1 MDSPF
6 KAASASAAEPLGP
19 LTGRTAASRQTTH
32 VVADSR
38 EWRDGYRR
46 HLIAKSV
53 PPHEAADLAAKVA
66 FRPDLFPFPHAV
78 PHLARAQA
86 EQAIETRC
94 SEVVQHTQPKR
105 LNKLLAAAHEI
116 ATIPPTGNDFVLT
129 HAVLCQVGLPR
140 SKVEGREFHRRSGD
154 MWINVQA
161 GWLDEGRGAGVAG
174 GVGGYVDKGKSWL
187 ARGRAGASGPAHS
200 LWRDAAPCPCH
211 DFHARQT
218 VQNARGSHRRERGAV
233 PQAHGHGRSEEPLR
247 EAARADARAGGVS
260 SSDRL
265 PRPHLQRSTR

>member
-66 FRPDLFPFPHAV
+66 FRPDLFPLPHAPPLTAKPVPPQEAADLAAKVAFRPALSPFPRAV

-161 GWLDEGRGAGVAG
+161 GWLDEGRGPVAQPIPYG
-174 GVGGYVDKGKSWL
+174 
-187 ARGRAGASGPAHS
+187 
-200 LWRDAAPCPCH
+200 
-211 DFHARQT
+211 
-218 VQNARGSHRRERGAV
+218 
-233 PQAHGHGRSEEPLR
+233 
-247 EAARADARAGGVS
+247 
-260 SSDRL
+260 
-265 PRPHLQRSTR
+265 